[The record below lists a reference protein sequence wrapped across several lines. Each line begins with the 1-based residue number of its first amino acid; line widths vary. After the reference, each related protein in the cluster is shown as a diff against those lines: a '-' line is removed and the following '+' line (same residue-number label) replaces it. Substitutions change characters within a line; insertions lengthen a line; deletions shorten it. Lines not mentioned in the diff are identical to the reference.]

1 MVAMSEYKRGLFGLG
16 GGLCSTDCQCSFKCI
31 YILEGLVVNR
41 HNLLLID
48 FATHMGLSDNN

>member
-1 MVAMSEYKRGLFGLG
+1 MSEYKRGLFGLG